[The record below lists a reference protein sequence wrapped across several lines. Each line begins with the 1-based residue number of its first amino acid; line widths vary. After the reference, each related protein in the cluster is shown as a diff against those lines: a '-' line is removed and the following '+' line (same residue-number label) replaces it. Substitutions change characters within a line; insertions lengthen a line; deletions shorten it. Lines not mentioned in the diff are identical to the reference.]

1 MATTTVSARDF
12 ALTGSEKEQGLF
24 ARIGSRIIASRKR
37 QADRA
42 VAAYLLSL
50 DDATLTRLGY
60 DRAEVE
66 RRDPAGYPFL

>member
-1 MATTTVSARDF
+1 MTISTTQDF
-12 ALTGSEKEQGLF
+12 STTRGREEPGFF
-24 ARIGSRIIASRKR
+24 ARIGTRIVESRKR

-50 DDATLTRLGY
+50 DDTTLTRLGY
-60 DRAEVE
+60 DRAEIA